1 MTIKLVVFDF
11 DGVFTDGKIIFD
23 NNGNAL
29 KHYNSKDGMGIFQL
43 HQKGFQ
49 VGVISGTTLFDSQ
62 KGILRHLK
70 ITRQSLGSNDK
81 LQILQKWCSE
91 LGIDVENVAY
101 MGDDINDLIVMKE
114 VGLTGCPNDAVR
126 EVKDITNFISSK
138 NGGEGA
144 IREFCDY
151 ICEIKNRYELKITAV
166 IPCRNGS
173 TRCKNKNMRK
183 WGNTNLLQNKIDILK
198 ECKYID
204 YILVNTNDDEA
215 INIAKQNDIL
225 YFKRDE
231 ILCIGDVPPAK
242 VHVNLAENIN
252 TDIFLYNSPVSPF
265 IKSETIDKIIDYWRK
280 HPEYEIVSASTS
292 IKNFIWENNKPY
304 NFKINKG
311 IVGTQELDNKY
322 KFAAADSGLI
332 GYKKDIIKNECL
344 FGDGNKIFMYEIN
357 ELESI
362 DIDWNLDFV
371 ISESLLHRSFKNI
384 ELVENYMRN
393 DKHID
398 TKLLDCTI
406 RDTGY
411 LNNWN
416 WSYDTVK
423 DFVYYMG
430 EIGIEY
436 CEIGFLKNQEYV
448 EKGSGIWRNLIKDI
462 NIIRKLKNDTNTKC
476 KIAVMV
482 DINNLNEEYIDID
495 LVPNQKE
502 TSIDLVRVFVLI
514 PLIIDKSIEVCKKLK
529 NKGYTI
535 SLNVGSCSHLEYD
548 DLSIIKKTVVD
559 NSNSIDYLYFADSLG
574 MLTPNEINK
583 FMIDLKEVYPV
594 KNGFHNHNNYGTVF
608 GNLINLL
615 NCNIDILD
623 GTISGFGKNGGN
635 ANLEQLIMYLC
646 LKDSYDLKLEPLLE
660 FLEKIKDVDFGKDN
674 KLNILSLKEMLRT
687 TMNVH
692 SSYLKPII
700 NKNLPEIYEILKN
713 LDYKKKKW

>member
-1 MTIKLVVFDF
+1 MIKLVIFDF

-23 NNGNAL
+23 KEGNAM
-29 KHYNSKDGMGIFQL
+29 KHYHAKDGMGIFRL
-43 HQKGFQ
+43 HDAGFEI
-49 VGVISGTTLFDSQ
+49 GVISGWPNNVSQ
-62 KGILRHLK
+62 QAVLKHLK
-70 ITRQSLGSNDK
+70 ITRVSLGSNSK
-81 LQILQKWCSE
+81 LEILKKWCEE
-91 LGIDVENVAY
+91 LTITLDEVAY
-101 MGDDINDLIVMKE
+101 MGDDLNDVKVMKE
-114 VGLTGCPNDAVR
+114 VGFVACPNDAVD
-126 EVKDITNFISSK
+126 EVKDIANFICKK

-144 IREFCDY
+144 VREFCEY
-151 ICEIKNRYELKITAV
+151 IYEIKNRHNLKITAV

-173 TRCKNKNMRK
+173 TRCKNKNIRK

-198 ECKYID
+198 ESKYID
-204 YILVNTNDDEA
+204 YILVNTNDTEA

-225 YFKRDE
+225 YFKRDDK
-231 ILCIGDVPPAK
+231 LCIGDVPPAK

-265 IKSETIDKIIDYWRK
+265 ITSKTIDKIIDYWRN

-292 IKNFIWENNKPY
+292 VKNFIWENNKPY

-311 IVGTQELDNKY
+311 IVGTQELDSKY

-332 GYKKDIIKNECL
+332 GYKKDIIKNQCL

-384 ELVENYMRN
+384 ELVENHMKN
-393 DKHID
+393 DKHVE

-406 RDTGY
+406 RDSGY

-416 WSYDTVK
+416 WSYETVK

-430 EIGIEY
+430 EIGVEY
-436 CEIGFLKNQEYV
+436 CEIGFFKNEEYV

-462 NIIRKLKNDTNTKC
+462 GIIRKLKNETNTKC

-482 DINNLNEEYIDID
+482 DIGGINEEYVDIELIPD
-495 LVPNQKE
+495 QIE
-502 TSIDLVRVFVLI
+502 TSTDLIRVFGI
-514 PLIIDKSIEVCKKLK
+514 YQIIDKSIDVCKKLK
-529 NKGYTI
+529 NKGYTV
-535 SLNVGSCSHLEYD
+535 SLNIGHCAHLENKE
-548 DLSIIKKTVVD
+548 LTCIKNTVINNID
-559 NSNSIDYLYFADSLG
+559 SIDYLYFADSLG

-583 FMIDLKEVYPV
+583 FMINLKEIHPI
-594 KNGFHNHNNYGTVF
+594 KNGFHNHNNHGTVF

-623 GTISGFGKNGGN
+623 GTISSFGKNGGN

-646 LKDSYDLKLEPLLE
+646 LKENYNLKLEPLLE

-674 KLNILSLKEMLRT
+674 NLNILALKEMLQQF
-687 TMNVH
+687 MNVH
-692 SSYLKPII
+692 SSYLKPIV
-700 NKNLPEIYEILKN
+700 NKNLSEIYKNLKG
-713 LDYKKKKW
+713 LDYKKKLW

>member
-1 MTIKLVVFDF
+1 MIKLVIFDF

-23 NNGNAL
+23 SNGNAM
-29 KHYNSKDGMGIFQL
+29 KHYHAKDGMGIFRL
-43 HQKGFQ
+43 HEAGFEI
-49 VGVISGTTLFDSQ
+49 GVISGWPDNVSQ
-62 KGILRHLK
+62 QAILAHLK
-70 ITRQSLGSNDK
+70 IKRVSLGSNNK
-81 LQILQKWCSE
+81 LEILNQWCKE
-91 LGIDVENVAY
+91 LDITLDEVAY
-101 MGDDINDLIVMKE
+101 IGDDVNDIKVMKE
-114 VGLTGCPNDAVR
+114 VKLVACPNNAVE
-126 EVKDITNFISSK
+126 EVKEIANIVCEK

-144 IREFCDY
+144 VREFCEY
-151 ICEIKNRYELKITAV
+151 IYEIKNRHKLKITAV

-173 TRCKNKNMRK
+173 TRCKNKNIRK

-198 ECKYID
+198 ASKYID

-225 YFKRDE
+225 YFKRDDK
-231 ILCIGDVPPAK
+231 LCIGDVPPAK

-265 IKSETIDKIIDYWRK
+265 ITSETIDKIIDYWRN

-311 IVGTQELDNKY
+311 IVGTQDLDNKY

-332 GYKKDIIKNECL
+332 GYKNDIIKNQCL

-357 ELESI
+357 ELEST

-384 ELVENYMRN
+384 ELVESYMKN
-393 DKHID
+393 DKFNE

-406 RDTGY
+406 RDSGY

-416 WSYDTVK
+416 WSYETVK

-430 EIGIEY
+430 EIGVEY
-436 CEIGFLKNQEYV
+436 CEIGFILDDKFI
-448 EKGSGIWRNLIKDI
+448 EKGAGIWRSINKDF
-462 NIIRKLKNDTNTKC
+462 NIINRLKNETNTKV
-476 KIAVMV
+476 KVAVMFDIGNKNEIYYDV
-482 DINNLNEEYIDID
+482 DKMPLQTETNID
-495 LVPNQKE
+495 LIRVCCYYEILDKTKDIIYNLHKKGYNLTLNVMYASQLNQTE
-502 TSIDLVRVFVLI
+502 ITY
-514 PLIIDKSIEVCKKLK
+514 CKKYVK
-529 NKGYTI
+529 N
-535 SLNVGSCSHLEYD
+535 LP
-548 DLSIIKKTVVD
+548 IK
-559 NSNSIDYLYFADSLG
+559 YLYFADSMG
-574 MLTPNEINK
+574 SLTPNEINK
-583 FMIDLKEVYPV
+583 FMINLKEIHPI
-594 KNGFHNHNNYGTVF
+594 KNGFHNHNNQGTVF

-646 LKDSYDLKLEPLLE
+646 LKENYNLKLEPLLE

-674 KLNILSLKEMLRT
+674 NLNILDLKEMLQQF
-687 TMNVH
+687 MNVH
-692 SSYLKPII
+692 SSYLKPIV
-700 NKNLPEIYEILKN
+700 NKNLPEIYKSLKS
-713 LDYKKKKW
+713 LDYKKKIW